1 LLGKSVNQQRVTSSP
16 LNLKPETRNSKRFML
31 AYIGIGSNL
40 GDRQAN
46 IRRAIE
52 ALGSDPRNRPVR
64 CSPLYCTEPMGKTN
78 QDWFV
83 NGVVSLE
90 TSMGPGELLEF
101 LLSVE
106 NKMGRVRGEKWGPR
120 TIDLDILFYG
130 DQILE
135 DADLHIPHPRLQ
147 ERRFVL
153 VPLQDVA
160 PDLVHPVLGK
170 SISRI
175 LAELDAEERVIPL
188 EDGNE
193 KTCTV

>member
-1 LLGKSVNQQRVTSSP
+1 
-16 LNLKPETRNSKRFML
+16 ML
-31 AYIGIGSNL
+31 TYIGIGSNL
-40 GDRQAN
+40 GDKRKN

-52 ALGSDPRNRPVR
+52 ALGSDPRNRLVR
-64 CSPLYCTEPMGKTN
+64 CSPLYCTEPVGKTD

-90 TSMGPGELLEF
+90 TLMGPGELLGF

-106 NKMGRVRGEKWGPR
+106 KKMGRRREEKWGPR

-135 DADLHIPHPRLQ
+135 DADLSIPHPRLQ

-153 VPLQDVA
+153 VPLRDVA

-170 SISRI
+170 PVSRI
-175 LAELDAEERVIPL
+175 LAELDAEERVILL

-193 KTCTV
+193 KACTV

>member
-1 LLGKSVNQQRVTSSP
+1 
-16 LNLKPETRNSKRFML
+16 ML

-40 GDRQAN
+40 GDKQGN
-46 IRRAIE
+46 CRRAIE
-52 ALGSDPRNRPVR
+52 ALGSDPKNRLIR
-64 CSPLYCTEPMGKTN
+64 CSPLYCTEPVGKTD

-90 TSMGPGELLEF
+90 TSMDPGELLEF
-101 LLSVE
+101 LLSIE
-106 NKMGRVRGEKWGPR
+106 KRMGRVREEKWGPR
-120 TIDLDILFYG
+120 TIDLDILFYE
-130 DQILE
+130 DQILN

-153 VPLQDVA
+153 IPLKDVA

-170 SISRI
+170 PVSRI

-188 EDGNE
+188 EEGNE
-193 KTCTV
+193 KACTV